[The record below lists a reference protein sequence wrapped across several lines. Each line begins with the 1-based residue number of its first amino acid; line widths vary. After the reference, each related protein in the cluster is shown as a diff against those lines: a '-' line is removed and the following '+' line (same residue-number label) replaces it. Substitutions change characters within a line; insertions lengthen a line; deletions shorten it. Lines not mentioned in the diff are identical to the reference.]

1 MGDLIKTKS
10 GKVFLRRPSMKEI
23 SSKKD
28 IEEVGMGLDGMG
40 YTVGTGVATA
50 QKIVKRPTT
59 FLPRLYYSN
68 DSQSKVTQNPPLEL
82 FFSI

>member
-1 MGDLIKTKS
+1 M
-10 GKVFLRRPSMKEI
+10 EW
-23 SSKKD
+23 
-28 IEEVGMGLDGMG
+28 DGMG

-82 FFSI
+82 FFYLNIFSFCQLCKLLTFVNLQFKQD